1 MNQDNNFN
9 SYISNE
15 IPNNQVLNNVSNVNN
30 SNMLDN
36 KSRNKNRILILC
48 IIVALILIFSG
59 IFLHYLFNKKQEDI
73 AIDES
78 VTVTELLWQDFQ
90 NGELTTDE
98 YVRYL
103 LYTQYDTSMLDEK
116 YQNLLKSDDAIN
128 IEELITRY
136 YEDLSTETLN
146 YFAKKINLNNITFE
160 VEKENEETKEDNK
173 IALADLFVQTVYAK
187 SDKVT
192 NLNKAVLS
200 KNGNF
205 VVWYTTTGNSA
216 TNYES
221 AVKIADGLENTISK
235 YDSLFKSNYSYNSNV
250 ISKGTT
256 YKNQQKILENLNID
270 PNYLESAMQIYLVN
284 YNDSSAAQ
292 YISGYGKVKEI
303 LNSVFGG
310 DSYGTIAY
318 PYIVIKP
325 SSFNDFE
332 RLEQLYNH
340 EIFHHYQRDILCGKN
355 ECSMSSDPYYS
366 DSTANWASALS
377 TNKTTSSGFLNE
389 WAQVYRFN
397 SNSLLGRYINQYG
410 ESKAAYA
417 MFVYLYNYSNIVDNG
432 TQKIIDAMYKSNFL
446 EYLEDNSTLEER
458 KNIQKEI
465 ALKNLTLNYSNNNLN
480 IPTESRSM
488 TNINDTINIKK
499 NDVYMEDV
507 GIGKMGL
514 TYFAINLKS
523 EEAIKITIDKD
534 NNYIDAIL
542 VAQNENDDYV
552 IIDSSDNK
560 GNQIIFDTNNYND
573 YRKFYLITYNNN
585 ITLQNYYSLTI
596 KQVQKNFK
604 QESSSNKNF
613 ISYDDCNGTSDE
625 VSLKIDTYYLNNEG
639 IAYKAV
645 ITLFLTEEAD
655 YNDWYEG
662 TKTRK
667 NFTNVK
673 LKGNVLQY
681 EYTDEW
687 FKEQHNYFNT
697 KDRLNYFYGS
707 SCDLGCSGDSCQ
719 WGSSDGQT
727 IDFDPESIK

>member
-78 VTVTELLWQDFQ
+78 ITVTELLWQDFQ

-256 YKNQQKILENLNID
+256 YKNQQKILENSNID

-542 VAQNENDDYV
+542 VAQNGNDDYV